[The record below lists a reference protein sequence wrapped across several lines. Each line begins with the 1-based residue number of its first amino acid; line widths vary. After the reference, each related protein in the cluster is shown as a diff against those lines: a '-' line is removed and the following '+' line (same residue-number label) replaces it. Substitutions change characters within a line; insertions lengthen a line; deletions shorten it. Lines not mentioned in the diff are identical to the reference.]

1 MLASYWLVA
10 SHSSRKS
17 TACPRVCFSHGTVVV
32 GGETFPDALITS
44 PTLLL
49 DVEACHTFCCFP
61 SWTIVRETG
70 DVRSC
75 AEQACGDIT
84 TRSFGAEPF
93 PSNEGC
99 NDRYLSA
106 LQAEVSEEGLQ
117 RAHLPQIMGDDNAL
131 ERAALLSVH
140 LAVSPVRK

>member
-1 MLASYWLVA
+1 M
-10 SHSSRKS
+10 
-17 TACPRVCFSHGTVVV
+17 
-32 GGETFPDALITS
+32 
-44 PTLLL
+44 
-49 DVEACHTFCCFP
+49 EACHTFCCFP